1 VQDFSV
7 TVNKL
12 MVTNIREQISEMF
25 PLPSLRSTG
34 WFKEWKLSMIYKS
47 KKNFTLIAHT
57 GWYQNSNSI
66 NLYHLPHGTF
76 SSVFS

>member
-25 PLPSLRSTG
+25 PLPSLLSTG
-34 WFKEWKLSMIYKS
+34 WFKEWKLSMIYKA
-47 KKNFTLIAHT
+47 KKTLLSLLILVGIKT
-57 GWYQNSNSI
+57 QI
-66 NLYHLPHGTF
+66 
-76 SSVFS
+76 V